1 MAIGD
6 FHAFKSSQTIELS
19 RKFRDRTKPRLYDC
33 KRLIH
38 AAGIGTFLDL
48 GGRRKFGMPFSALA
62 ADIVLP
68 APVLLVEDDIAV
80 RRRLEDILLQFGYK
94 LETIIFAT
102 TLAEARACIAERP
115 IALALV
121 DIGLPDGSGI
131 DLIKDLHLKDPALAI
146 LVISAWCT
154 QDVILSAL
162 RAGAVGY
169 VLKERDDLEVAIALR
184 SVLRG
189 GAPIDPFV
197 AKRIIEELP
206 AEANEVKTNPEHL
219 QTLTNRESQI
229 LQLVAE
235 GLGNR
240 DIADKLF
247 LSRHTVECHIKRIYR
262 KLAVSS
268 RTRAIHTARQHGLLL

>member
-1 MAIGD
+1 MM
-6 FHAFKSSQTIELS
+6 EMPLS
-19 RKFRDRTKPRLYDC
+19 V
-33 KRLIH
+33 
-38 AAGIGTFLDL
+38 
-48 GGRRKFGMPFSALA
+48 LA
-62 ADIVLP
+62 TDIVLP
-68 APVLLVEDDIAV
+68 APVLLVEDDMAV
-80 RRRLEDILLQFGYK
+80 RRRLEGLLLQFGYK
-94 LETIIFAT
+94 LDAVIFAAS
-102 TLAEARACIAERP
+102 LAEARACLAEQP
-115 IALALV
+115 VALALV

-131 DLIKDLHLKDPALAI
+131 DLIAELHASDPGLAI

-169 VLKERDDLEVAIALR
+169 VLKERDDLEVAIAIR

-206 AEANEVKTNPEHL
+206 SEVPERSEDNGMKA
-219 QTLTNRESQI
+219 LTARETQI
-229 LQLVAE
+229 LLLVAE

-240 DIADKLF
+240 DIAERLC
-247 LSRHTVECHIKRIYR
+247 LSRYTVECHIKRVYR

-268 RTRAIHTARQHGLLL
+268 RTRAIHTARQRGLLA